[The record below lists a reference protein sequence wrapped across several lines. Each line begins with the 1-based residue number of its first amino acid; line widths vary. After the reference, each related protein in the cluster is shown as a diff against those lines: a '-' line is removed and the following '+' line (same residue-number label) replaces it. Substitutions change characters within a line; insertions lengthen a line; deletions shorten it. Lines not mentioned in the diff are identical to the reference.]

1 MAKQG
6 TQKVLGGT
14 PAKRYPDPL
23 VTNTPNAYGL
33 YPWSAFRAPL
43 VDIDSPSGQITV
55 VTDREDAYIELLLFT
70 SDLPA
75 ICWLVAVTVVVGP
88 FVQFFNYVEN
98 NTNCQF
104 LFAQPS
110 GGTLASAANIGQVL
124 QGYVPNNYAE
134 QIYCTGFAARVQN
147 PNLAPYGGAEGSA
160 TKYYVT
166 CIANAATISIPI
178 SFSQPFQ
185 PQGTLSAPEP
195 VIVRQGDYTQAMKD
209 AGNIF
214 VDSSGGVCLIVGLW
228 AQPFL

>member
-1 MAKQG
+1 MAQG

-43 VDIDSPSGQITV
+43 VIITGEGQIEV
-55 VTDREDAYIELLLFT
+55 VDGIEPSYIDLLLFT

-75 ICWLVAVTVVVGP
+75 ICWLVAETSNSPPV
-88 FVQFFNYVEN
+88 VQFFNYVEN
-98 NTNCQF
+98 NTVCQF
-104 LFAQPS
+104 LVAQPVGSS
-110 GGTLASAANIGQVL
+110 GLATVANIGQVL
-124 QGYVPNNYAE
+124 QGYVGNLYGE
-134 QIYCTGFAARVQN
+134 YVFCTGFNARVQN
-147 PNLAPYGGAEGSA
+147 PVTTPYGSGEGVVS
-160 TKYYVT
+160 KYYVT
-166 CIANAATISIPI
+166 CIANAATISSPI
-178 SFSQPFQ
+178 SYSQPFQ

-195 VIVRQGDYTQAMKD
+195 VIVRADAYTQAMKD